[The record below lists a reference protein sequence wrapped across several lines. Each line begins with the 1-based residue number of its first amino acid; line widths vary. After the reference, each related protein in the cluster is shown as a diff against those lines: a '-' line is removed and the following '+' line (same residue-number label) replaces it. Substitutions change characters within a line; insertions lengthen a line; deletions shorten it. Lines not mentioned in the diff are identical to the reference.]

1 MTIYDNWVGFSGVYR
16 VCPTTVDVWSSNW
29 ESSWEWGT
37 FAWLHF
43 GKGKPLISIGCAHLY
58 VVLYVVFLHVVFP
71 IDWSKKKHRKNR
83 LFGTHWDDHGP
94 YFPHSN
100 SWPRMFGF
108 ILKTKPRTFEIRT
121 QLGLRLETFWS
132 QFFVNKNTFEIHI
145 YYSHLLSF
153 ILIYYH
159 LLFASVLCD
168 NIPLGSFVVLFGILD
183 CQSGFSFVP
192 LDAA

>member
-1 MTIYDNWVGFSGVYR
+1 
-16 VCPTTVDVWSSNW
+16 
-29 ESSWEWGT
+29 
-37 FAWLHF
+37 
-43 GKGKPLISIGCAHLY
+43 
-58 VVLYVVFLHVVFP
+58 
-71 IDWSKKKHRKNR
+71 
-83 LFGTHWDDHGP
+83 
-94 YFPHSN
+94 
-100 SWPRMFGF
+100 MFGF